1 VLTLPLW
8 TPMADEQVDGV
19 GAAMARLAR
28 RQGRG

>member
-19 GAAMARLAR
+19 GLAMARLHG
-28 RQGRG
+28 RQERG